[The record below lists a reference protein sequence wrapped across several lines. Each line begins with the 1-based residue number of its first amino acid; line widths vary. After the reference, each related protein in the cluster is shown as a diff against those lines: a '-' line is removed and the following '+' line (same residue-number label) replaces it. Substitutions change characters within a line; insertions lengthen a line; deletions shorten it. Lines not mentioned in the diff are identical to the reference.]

1 MQTDL
6 FQTPS
11 GNILCSAETNYIR
24 CDIRSGY
31 KPIPSRAQLTQGS
44 CLKDY
49 GDWPPHSVVMGAT
62 GAAYV
67 NCPTDGGMGERVL
80 GYGKSWQN
88 RSFVCVSELAGLTC
102 KNRSGH
108 GFSLSRE
115 RSTLVAPGGTV
126 AGSAKVVIA
135 TEIFEDLAE
144 WQARPLTIN
153 LAMGSRYWIDRTP
166 IGRVGE
172 ALRPERPDS
181 STRKHPPMLLH
192 SISGLASTV
201 SRPTRRC
208 GSL

>member
-1 MQTDL
+1 
-6 FQTPS
+6 
-11 GNILCSAETNYIR
+11 
-24 CDIRSGY
+24 
-31 KPIPSRAQLTQGS
+31 
-44 CLKDY
+44 
-49 GDWPPHSVVMGAT
+49 
-62 GAAYV
+62 
-67 NCPTDGGMGERVL
+67 MGERVL

-153 LAMGSRYWIDRTP
+153 LAMGSRYSIDKLRWASWGGTEARASGFVNSQTP
-166 IGRVGE
+166 ADVVAFDKRACVNGVTAYTKMRITVKGKAPNVQN
-172 ALRPERPDS
+172 
-181 STRKHPPMLLH
+181 LL
-192 SISGLASTV
+192 
-201 SRPTRRC
+201 C
-208 GSL
+208 G